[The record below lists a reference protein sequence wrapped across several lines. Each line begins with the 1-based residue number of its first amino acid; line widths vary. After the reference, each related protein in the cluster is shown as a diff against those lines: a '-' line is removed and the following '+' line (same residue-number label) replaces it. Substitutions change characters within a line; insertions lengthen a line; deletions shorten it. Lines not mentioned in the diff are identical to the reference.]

1 MIGFT
6 KALSKEVATR
16 SITVNIINPGYV
28 ETETTAVLTDQQRD
42 HWLSVIPQG
51 HFGDAD
57 DIAHMVAFLAQERA
71 KYITGQV
78 ICVDGGM
85 AV

>member
-1 MIGFT
+1 M
-6 KALSKEVATR
+6 
-16 SITVNIINPGYV
+16 
-28 ETETTAVLTDQQRD
+28 ETDTTAVLTDQQRD

>member
-28 ETETTAVLTDQQRD
+28 ETDTTAVLTDQQRD